1 MSYVWLQK
9 MNRETVS
16 AIFVIVAVSLFIFS
30 NFLVGFVLPLY
41 LILMLVSFA
50 IVLAYPRSGMYAI
63 VFLTFVFER
72 FFTLAPIVLSRSEL
86 KLYPLDVI
94 FLAVILGIVVNY
106 LKNTHSIRTLTPTL
120 SQGERGIRAVDWFLI
135 VFIFLVSIYF
145 LSSFFDPNSD
155 KDLAFSAWKNYGFY
169 ALLYFAVIILLN
181 KKEHLVRFLKFA
193 LAGAIGIIFF
203 IIYGIISGNGLWSEF
218 TPLSTEGV
226 RLLAFP
232 HAFYLTMSVL
242 TLGVFLVFS
251 PVKKYR
257 KYSWLLPIWIFGI
270 IGSMMR
276 HLWIGLALS
285 AFVAIVFL
293 PKEKRLFLKSYVG
306 KIIFGAMAVIVLVFY
321 LSAIIPN
328 SKIEQG
334 IDYSV
339 EVLGERTAS
348 FSSFSEDESFFWR
361 GMLWLEAG
369 EKIKENPLVGIGLG
383 KRLSL
388 ELGDYQDLVEV
399 RNVHNSLL
407 AILLQG
413 GLILFLPL
421 VGFVFL
427 VLRDLIGRKE
437 RGWISIALIALAVN
451 YLVVFLFQP
460 YLETNL
466 LGIFFWI
473 IFGLARVSKNVL
485 SKYNS

>member
-1 MSYVWLQK
+1 
-9 MNRETVS
+9 
-16 AIFVIVAVSLFIFS
+16 
-30 NFLVGFVLPLY
+30 
-41 LILMLVSFA
+41 
-50 IVLAYPRSGMYAI
+50 
-63 VFLTFVFER
+63 
-72 FFTLAPIVLSRSEL
+72 
-86 KLYPLDVI
+86 
-94 FLAVILGIVVNY
+94 Y

-120 SQGERGIRAVDWFLI
+120 SQRKRGIRAVDWLLI

-145 LSSFFDPNSD
+145 LASFFDPNSD

-203 IIYGIISGNGLWSEF
+203 IIYGIISGQGLWSEF

-232 HAFYLTMSVL
+232 HAFYLTMAVL
-242 TLGVFLVFS
+242 TLGIFLVFS
-251 PVKKYR
+251 LAKKYR
-257 KYSWLLPIWIFGI
+257 KYFWLLPIWIFGI

-285 AFVAIVFL
+285 AFVAIFFL
-293 PKEKRLFLKSYVG
+293 PKEKRLFLKNYAG
-306 KIIFGAMAVIVLVFY
+306 KIIFGAATVIVFVFY

-328 SKIEQG
+328 SKIDQR

-339 EVLGERTAS
+339 EVLGKRTAS

-369 EKIKENPLVGIGLG
+369 EKIRENPLVGIGLG
-383 KRLSL
+383 KKLSL

-421 VGFVFL
+421 IAFVFL
-427 VLRDLIGRKE
+427 TLKSLVEKKE
-437 RGWISIALIALAVN
+437 KEWIDFVLIALAVN
-451 YLVVFLFQP
+451 YLIVFLFQP

-473 IFGLARVSKNVL
+473 ILGLIRFFVGYSK
-485 SKYNS
+485 K